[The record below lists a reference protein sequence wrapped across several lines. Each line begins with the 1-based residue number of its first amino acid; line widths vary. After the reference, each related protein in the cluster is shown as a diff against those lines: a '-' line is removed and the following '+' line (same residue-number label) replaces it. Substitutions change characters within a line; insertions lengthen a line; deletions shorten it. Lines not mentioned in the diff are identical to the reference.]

1 MADMPFP
8 TGYSLIE
15 LSRTTLRRHRDPA
28 AVAVPAKHVGFLDL
42 LRVLRSGVYSSW
54 DYGTELTVTGIDQ
67 VLLQAGDPL
76 ELARHLHD
84 QVLYVPAVYEGLA
97 KLDAAL
103 VIACDGDFA
112 AGPNTFELLVGHA
125 RLPLGVLMIGQP
137 EILEHSGTKIG
148 YKAPFKLSG

>member
-8 TGYSLIE
+8 IGYSLIE

-28 AVAVPAKHVGFLDL
+28 AIAVPAKCIGFLDL
-42 LRVLRSGVYSSW
+42 LRVLRTGGYSSW
-54 DYGTELTVTGIDQ
+54 NYGTELTVTGVDQ

-76 ELARHLHD
+76 ELARHIHD
-84 QVLYVPAVYEGLA
+84 QVLYVPSVYEGLA

-103 VIACDGDFA
+103 VIACDGEFE
-112 AGPNTFELLVGHA
+112 AGPNTFELLVGHV

-137 EILEHSGTKIG
+137 EILEQSGAKVG